1 MDTTLDEKMIKLFE
15 QQKKC
20 DDLKKT
26 IRLIQALP
34 DDVSRHIYEEYFEA
48 KSTCTEF
55 LNLLLND
62 KRSHSLEHR
71 HLTEITSRL
80 IQHACAVEYL
90 SKQCKVFNDMYKAHY
105 INNDKYFVQ
114 LNVLDSF
121 VLSMLF
127 YLYH

>member
-1 MDTTLDEKMIKLFE
+1 MDATTDERMIKLFE

-48 KSTCTEF
+48 KSTCKEF
-55 LNLLLND
+55 LNLLLKD
-62 KRSHSLEHR
+62 KRSHHLEYK
-71 HLTEITSRL
+71 HLTEITKRL
-80 IQHACAVEYL
+80 IQHECAVEYL
-90 SKQCKVFNDMYKAHY
+90 RKHCKVFNDMYKAHF
-105 INNDKYFVQ
+105 INKVNYFAQ
-114 LNVLDSF
+114 MNVMDSF
-121 VLSMLF
+121 ILSMLM